1 MNTALKGLLFSL
13 LALALLRA
21 SPALSVPLAP
31 GADGPD
37 ASVSEQYNPYRQVG
51 GDSEEG
57 EAKAR
62 IVDRDQ
68 LVSGP
73 EAPSQVPHAAYGM
86 TGPAMSAGGH
96 SGSPGWLKPAAAV
109 GAGSAL
115 YVLLAGKGKDGN
127 GGSANGSP
135 INTSDGTPDLTTLGG
150 HDETPGGDQ
159 PSEVPEPGTIAML
172 GIGIASLL
180 GSRKIAKRNSR

>member
-1 MNTALKGLLFSL
+1 MNLKGLLFLL
-13 LALALLRA
+13 LAFALLRA
-21 SPALSVPLAP
+21 SPALSVPLP
-31 GADGPD
+31 STVDGPD
-37 ASVSEQYNPYRQVG
+37 ASVTQSYDPYVS

-57 EAKAR
+57 QAKAR

-68 LVSGP
+68 L
-73 EAPSQVPHAAYGM
+73 AQAPHAEYGM
-86 TGPAMSAGGH
+86 TGQAAMSTGGH
-96 SGSPGWLKPAAAV
+96 SGSPGWIKPAVAV

-127 GGSANGSP
+127 GGSANGNP
-135 INTSDGTPDLTTLGG
+135 VNANDGRPDLTTLGG

-180 GSRKIAKRNSR
+180 GRWKIAKR